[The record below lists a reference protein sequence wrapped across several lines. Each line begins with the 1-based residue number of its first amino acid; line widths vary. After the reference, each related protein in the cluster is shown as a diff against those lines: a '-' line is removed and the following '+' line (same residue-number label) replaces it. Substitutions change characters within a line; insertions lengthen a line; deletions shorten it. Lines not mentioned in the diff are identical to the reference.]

1 MAPPRLSCL
10 MLRNCD
16 ISWKSPLLKGLRHL
30 DIRTPSAG
38 RRPGLS
44 VWLDVLDEM
53 PELKTLTLHS
63 ATPVVPHGASFPSD
77 VERTVTLLPY
87 TFGYLR
93 PCKRL
98 WIRPCS
104 SRPTG
109 SHLAM
114 PHGKVLSLGWQRRA
128 RNPPICFSTRPRTQG
143 CPTALESVRQQR
155 EKAHPH
161 SCVDQARSRRRIAPP
176 DRLICRYTNCT
187 LDVHCHKRG
196 LVSWD

>member
-1 MAPPRLSCL
+1 MVGC
-10 MLRNCD
+10 
-16 ISWKSPLLKGLRHL
+16 
-30 DIRTPSAG
+30 AG
-38 RRPGLS
+38 RNARTQDAYPSLGYPGCS
-44 VWLDVLDEM
+44 SWC
-53 PELKTLTLHS
+53 LTSIRCRAHRH
-63 ATPVVPHGASFPSD
+63 AP
-77 VERTVTLLPY
+77 LPY

-98 WIRPCS
+98 WVRPCS

-109 SHLAM
+109 SHLPM
-114 PHGKVLSLGWQRRA
+114 PHGKVLLLGWQRRA
-128 RNPPICFSTRPRTQG
+128 RNPPVCFSTRPRTQE

-155 EKAHPH
+155 ENAHPH

-196 LVSWD
+196 LVSRD